1 MKLEH
6 ILKSMEIVSILG
18 PKDVEIKGLEYDSR
32 NVKKDELFVC
42 INGTNVDGH
51 NFIECAKQKGA
62 VAFLIDK
69 SVEKDDGST
78 YIKPVAQHLCLREGE
93 YHNN

>member
-42 INGTNVDGH
+42 
-51 NFIECAKQKGA
+51 
-62 VAFLIDK
+62 
-69 SVEKDDGST
+69 
-78 YIKPVAQHLCLREGE
+78 
-93 YHNN
+93 

>member
-32 NVKKDELFVC
+32 NVKKDELFV
-42 INGTNVDGH
+42 
-51 NFIECAKQKGA
+51 
-62 VAFLIDK
+62 FLLI
-69 SVEKDDGST
+69 VF
-78 YIKPVAQHLCLREGE
+78 
-93 YHNN
+93 

>member
-32 NVKKDELFVC
+32 NELMWMDITLLNVQNKKE
-42 INGTNVDGH
+42 
-51 NFIECAKQKGA
+51 Q
-62 VAFLIDK
+62 
-69 SVEKDDGST
+69 
-78 YIKPVAQHLCLREGE
+78 
-93 YHNN
+93 

>member
-32 NVKKDELFVC
+32 NVKKDELFVELMWMD
-42 INGTNVDGH
+42 ITLLNVQ
-51 NFIECAKQKGA
+51 NKKEQ
-62 VAFLIDK
+62 
-69 SVEKDDGST
+69 
-78 YIKPVAQHLCLREGE
+78 
-93 YHNN
+93 